1 MSRLIESICLN
12 DGVFYRL
19 PYHQMRMDKSVC
31 KILHQQNEIQ
41 LEDFLRKQPY
51 PTQGLFKCRIVY
63 DKLIHT
69 VEFIPYTIK
78 AVTSLKIVT
87 GNSIDY
93 AYKFEDRSA
102 LHQLY
107 QLREDCDDILIVK
120 NGFLADS
127 YYSNVILYDGA
138 DWLTPSTP
146 LLNGTIRQALLKD
159 GKIKEATIH
168 LSDIR
173 SFKKVKLINA
183 MLGLDGSELSISQI
197 VF

>member
-1 MSRLIESICLN
+1 
-12 DGVFYRL
+12 
-19 PYHQMRMDKSVC
+19 MDKSVC
-31 KILHQQNEIQ
+31 EILHQQNEIQ
-41 LEDFLRKQPY
+41 LEDFLYAQTY
-51 PTQGLFKCRIVY
+51 PTQGLFKCRIIY
-63 DKLIHT
+63 DNRIHSI
-69 VEFIPYTIK
+69 EFIPYKTK
-78 AVTSLKIVT
+78 PVSSLKIIRAD
-87 GNSIDY
+87 SIDY
-93 AYKFEDRSA
+93 AHKFEDRSA

-138 DWLTPSTP
+138 DWFTPSTP
-146 LLNGTIRQALLKD
+146 LLNGTMRQALLKD

-173 SFKKVKLINA
+173 LFKKLKLINA
-183 MLGLDGSELSISQI
+183 MLGLDGPELSISQI